1 MISGFATF
9 VHQGDET
16 KSRKVEFSRKGTSRK
31 TLSGRSVSASRNR
44 RAKRRVTSQNAPVR
58 QLHAP
63 RVRATSQVKVTN
75 VNSPLREPS
84 WVAILACPACG
95 LQAPEKLMAEHF
107 LGSPSHKLD
116 PVHDVRTVIGKSSDF
131 QPSVKMSAEDSRD
144 SLRYLLQILV
154 PPRAFGRRH
163 EQKMV
168 NPISLLFESR
178 ETSAASSIA

>member
-1 MISGFATF
+1 
-9 VHQGDET
+9 
-16 KSRKVEFSRKGTSRK
+16 
-31 TLSGRSVSASRNR
+31 
-44 RAKRRVTSQNAPVR
+44 
-58 QLHAP
+58 
-63 RVRATSQVKVTN
+63 
-75 VNSPLREPS
+75 
-84 WVAILACPACG
+84 
-95 LQAPEKLMAEHF
+95 MAEHF